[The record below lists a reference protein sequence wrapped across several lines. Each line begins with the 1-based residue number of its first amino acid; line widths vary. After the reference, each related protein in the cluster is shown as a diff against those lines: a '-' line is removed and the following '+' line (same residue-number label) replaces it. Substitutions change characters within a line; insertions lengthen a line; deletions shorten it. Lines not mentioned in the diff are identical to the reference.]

1 MAPSLSKGTGFP
13 EMGMPVSQEGNM
25 SVRAPPAHQ
34 MNGDYLGGGGQ
45 KGRDSILMA
54 SSAPALQYHLGRSGL
69 TLQLS
74 QLLEARFEGRAPGLG
89 QGHFAVPGS
98 LMSVCLQ

>member
-34 MNGDYLGGGGQ
+34 MNGDYLGGGAEG
-45 KGRDSILMA
+45 KRFHPDGLLST
-54 SSAPALQYHLGRSGL
+54 SSAVPPGQVRVDPTTKSIARS
-69 TLQLS
+69 
-74 QLLEARFEGRAPGLG
+74 
-89 QGHFAVPGS
+89 
-98 LMSVCLQ
+98 

>member
-34 MNGDYLGGGGQ
+34 MNGDYLGGGG
-45 KGRDSILMA
+45 RREEIPS
-54 SSAPALQYHLGRSGL
+54 
-69 TLQLS
+69 
-74 QLLEARFEGRAPGLG
+74 
-89 QGHFAVPGS
+89 
-98 LMSVCLQ
+98 